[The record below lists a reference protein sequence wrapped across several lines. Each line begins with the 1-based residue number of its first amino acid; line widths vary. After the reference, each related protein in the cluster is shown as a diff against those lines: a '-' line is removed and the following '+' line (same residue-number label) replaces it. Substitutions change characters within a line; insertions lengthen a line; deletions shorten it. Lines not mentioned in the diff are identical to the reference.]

1 MTRVSDIN
9 SSETE
14 NNKYDLAV
22 VGGGLHGV
30 SIAAEAVSRG
40 LSVILLQ
47 GNDLAS
53 GPTGSIRSVLR
64 GGLRKLEQMQLTTV
78 NQNLREIALLKSKA
92 PHLLSLQRFEIIE
105 KPELRS
111 NARINRGLR
120 LYHYLQQRQLKK
132 AKQATAPALP
142 ENALYYF
149 DFQLSNA
156 RLIIS
161 LALHAKNFGARV
173 RPHQKVVA
181 AQRNSEN
188 WTLTIESGNG
198 ERSNLQA
205 KVLVNCC
212 GWMASSFLRDILKV
226 NTRCCAQVSHYAQL
240 VVRKPQAFSGGKVFQ
255 QDDGKLL
262 YAHSLDKELFIL
274 GPLFAAENTEKAK
287 NASVEKAMQI
297 WNRSTGTIISLENI
311 HYSWWTTRAKPEDPL
326 SNNGVFR
333 ELLLDLNNPGKA
345 APLLNVFGVN
355 TVQHRV
361 IAEQAMEILQALTKA
376 KKNPAYYSLPLPG
389 GEFTEGMDNFIARY
403 KKTLTENFHACVD
416 RLVSTYG
423 SLSKALLDQ
432 FIANEQ
438 GKHFGHDLYEVEVRY
453 LVKEEWA
460 TCAEDILWR
469 RTHLGL
475 VFNEA
480 EAAALIAWMSEHL
493 HQQSAEK

>member
-1 MTRVSDIN
+1 MTTVS
-9 SSETE
+9 E
-14 NNKYDLAV
+14 NEACKYDLAV

-30 SIAAEAVSRG
+30 SIAAEAASRG
-40 LSVILLQ
+40 LSVVLLQ
-47 GNDLAS
+47 GKDLAS

-92 PHLLSLQRFEIIE
+92 PHLLSLQAFEIIE

-111 NARINRGLR
+111 NARIRRGLK

-132 AKQATAPALP
+132 AKLSEAPPLP
-142 ENALYYF
+142 ESKLQYF

-161 LALHAKNFGARV
+161 LALHAKTFGASV
-173 RPHQKVVA
+173 RPHQKVIA
-181 AQRNSEN
+181 AKRNIEN
-188 WTLTIESGNG
+188 WTLTIENKKG
-198 ERSNLQA
+198 EHSSLQA
-205 KVLVNCC
+205 NVLVNCC
-212 GWMASSFLRDILKV
+212 GWMASSFLQNTLQVK
-226 NTRCCAQVSHYAQL
+226 TRCCAQVSHYAQL

-262 YAHSLDKELFIL
+262 YAHSLDKDYFIF
-274 GPLFAAENTEKAK
+274 GPLFASENTEKAK
-287 NASVEKAMQI
+287 NTAVEKAMQI
-297 WNRSTGTIISLENI
+297 WNRATGTIISLENI

-333 ELLLDLNNPGKA
+333 ELLLDLNNPGKV

-355 TVQHRV
+355 TAQHRI
-361 IAEQAMEILQALTKA
+361 IAEQAMEILQAFTKA
-376 KKNPAYYSLPLPG
+376 KKNPAFYSHPLPG
-389 GEFTEGMDNFIARY
+389 GDFSEGMDNFIAHY
-403 KKTLTENFHACVD
+403 KNLLAANFHDCVD

-423 SLSKALLDQ
+423 SLSKMLLDS
-432 FIANEQ
+432 FVANTQ
-438 GKHFGHDLYEVEVRY
+438 GKHFGHGLYEVEVRY
-453 LVKEEWA
+453 LVKAEWA
-460 TCAEDILWR
+460 SCAEDILWR

-480 EAAALIAWMSEHL
+480 ESSALDLWISEHL
-493 HQQSAEK
+493 H